1 MKIIKFWYCLYLAYY
16 GKMSEELVERLMAS
30 VPADIDF
37 NHWPWHEPR
46 EAKVVEMYFRH
57 NRPSKLMLQKINAI
71 EWVRVCY
78 LKNLGGRKLP
88 LAGYEQDAI
97 LDLMS
102 RSLVRLSRQLD
113 STYEIKLLQKRDEEA
128 IFAYIQNHPLS
139 LVAERDLLRKAAG
152 QVNKKCDFRFLAK
165 EYIKIHPDKAFR
177 RFDAQQLL
185 FELPFCGEIQHALV
199 EQSSMDDPVLH
210 DSVIE
215 QMLDEAAS
223 KVTHPST
230 DVLKHF
236 LSRSFIKN
244 PALREKMLTLREKM
258 LKMTFPSALTAQIKI
273 ALMREKLHSFG
284 YWSEENRE
292 EMEIISM
299 PSGRQRDEKVYLIV
313 TEERQLSPEMAAW
326 IAWQY
331 PDWADDVA
339 AKFCGFAEGVAEK
352 INYTIEMDRFCSQ
365 HWLY

>member
-1 MKIIKFWYCLYLAYY
+1 MGIIKFWYYLYLAYF
-16 GKMSEELVERLMAS
+16 GKMSEELVEKLMGS

-37 NHWPWHEPR
+37 NYWPRHEPR

-57 NRPSKLMLQKINAI
+57 IRPSEVGLRKISSI
-71 EWVRVCY
+71 TWVRVIY
-78 LKNLGGRKLP
+78 LENLGRRNLL
-88 LAGYEQDAI
+88 LADYEHDAI
-97 LDLMS
+97 LGLMS
-102 RSLVRLSRQLD
+102 GSLGHLSRQLD

-139 LVAERDLLRKAAG
+139 LVAERDLLRRAAG

-199 EQSSMDDPVLH
+199 EQSSMDNPVLH

-215 QMLDEAAS
+215 QMLDEAAA
-223 KVTHPST
+223 KKNYPST
-230 DVLKHF
+230 EVLRHF

-244 PALREKMLTLREKM
+244 PALKEKM
-258 LKMTFPSALTAQIKI
+258 LKMKFDSALTAQIRI
-273 ALMREKLHSFG
+273 SNSREKLFNFG
-284 YWSEENRE
+284 YWPEEGTE

-299 PSGRQRDEKVYLIV
+299 PSGRQRDEKVYLIM
-313 TEERQLSPEMAAW
+313 TEEGQLSPEMAAW

-339 AKFCGFAEGVAEK
+339 TKFCGFAEGVVEK
-352 INYTIEMDRFCSQ
+352 LNYSMEMDRFCSQ